1 MENQPVELTLLT
13 EQWKVSP
20 CRLQRASWWRLES
33 RDSRPQRYGA
43 DIWSPSQVQSKS
55 AASQLSTRLLRPKV
69 LILPNK
75 SCYLKVKS
83 CDTHPKAAGL
93 SKLVRWIR
101 RENTGGWSLATVLFP
116 LVKLESIARESCSL
130 RMSQVGLGS
139 SLVSK
144 GIGVSSSCPRVSS
157 PSSMVDVLGVGVPW
171 EGCFVGAPLLPSRAA
186 GRLVIE
192 GTNLIARG
200 TGEGSL
206 RVQDMQDM
214 FSWNN
219 INDIESS
226 SQHVWF
232 GK

>member
-1 MENQPVELTLLT
+1 MQT
-13 EQWKVSP
+13 
-20 CRLQRASWWRLES
+20 A
-33 RDSRPQRYGA
+33 
-43 DIWSPSQVQSKS
+43 
-55 AASQLSTRLLRPKV
+55 
-69 LILPNK
+69 
-75 SCYLKVKS
+75 
-83 CDTHPKAAGL
+83 
-93 SKLVRWIR
+93 
-101 RENTGGWSLATVLFP
+101 LFP

-157 PSSMVDVLGVGVPW
+157 SCSKVSSCCSRVSSPSSMVDVLGVGVPW

-192 GTNLIARG
+192 STNLIARG

-214 FSWNN
+214 FS
-219 INDIESS
+219 
-226 SQHVWF
+226 
-232 GK
+232 